1 MILTDGAAGQAP
13 RQRHPSSEGSDVNI
27 RAVNLTRNSELA
39 ARVEIAGSGGDRRKG
54 LLGRKS
60 LPVGEG
66 LWIVPCEAVHTFFMR
81 FAIDLI
87 YLDRKHRVVKTKE
100 NVRPWRLSACL
111 RAHSVL
117 ELPLGS
123 IHRSQTI
130 PGDIL
135 NLQKFS

>member
-1 MILTDGAAGQAP
+1 MVGAAGQAP
-13 RQRHPSSEGSDVNI
+13 RQRRRSSEGSEVNI
-27 RAVNLTRNSELA
+27 RAINLTRNSELA
-39 ARVEIAGSGGDRRKG
+39 DRLEIAGSGGDRRKG
-54 LLGRKS
+54 LLGRES
-60 LPVGEG
+60 LRVGDG

-81 FAIDLI
+81 FAIDLV

-117 ELPLGS
+117 ELPVGS
-123 IHRSQTI
+123 IHKSRTI

-135 NLQKFS
+135 NFQKFR

>member
-1 MILTDGAAGQAP
+1 MVGAAGQAP
-13 RQRHPSSEGSDVNI
+13 RQRRRSSEGSEVNI
-27 RAVNLTRNSELA
+27 RAINLTRNSELA
-39 ARVEIAGSGGDRRKG
+39 DRLEIAGSGGDRRKG
-54 LLGRKS
+54 LLGRDS
-60 LPVGEG
+60 LRAGDG

-81 FAIDLI
+81 FAIDLV

-111 RAHSVL
+111 RAYSVL
-117 ELPLGS
+117 ELPVGS

-135 NLQKFS
+135 SLQKFR

>member
-1 MILTDGAAGQAP
+1 M
-13 RQRHPSSEGSDVNI
+13 NI

-39 ARVEIAGSGGDRRKG
+39 ADVEIAGSGGDRRKG

-117 ELPLGS
+117 ELPAGS
-123 IHRSQTI
+123 IRKSQTI

-135 NLQKFS
+135 NLRKLD